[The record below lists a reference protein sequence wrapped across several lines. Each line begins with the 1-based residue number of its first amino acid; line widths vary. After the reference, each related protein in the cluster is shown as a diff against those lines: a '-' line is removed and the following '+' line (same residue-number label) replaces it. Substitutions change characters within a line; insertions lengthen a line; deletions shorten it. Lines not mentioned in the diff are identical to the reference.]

1 MRPTSATGYGYP
13 SRGVG
18 VDRER
23 DMDRERWMER
33 DRERER
39 PTSSLAYS
47 VHPHQPSSTY
57 LPPSSQPVP
66 AQHNPYSTYQYSAY
80 NQPSTQYNQ
89 YNPPYPSSQSPNPYN
104 SFSSL
109 QSAQTASSNHSRAR
123 LNSPSLHQNYN
134 DPFFD
139 RLRESSTSSLA
150 RKRVSS
156 SDIEDISD
164 SASVRSDAVHSASQ
178 LHRQRYPSHGP
189 SSIYNRNSMRS
200 PAPSTSSTFNP
211 SRLSLTPNYP
221 LADPSSPKLGY
232 MNISS
237 SRAGSVAG
245 SAAGSVA
252 GSVNAW
258 NSPRMR
264 PKTAEPS
271 LHQSHHSTA
280 SPLSPTATS
289 ATTAYSSLPSAL
301 GANSRMIQTLLEKS
315 NLSPRASQTT
325 PRVSDAESRKENEQ
339 KQESNLPQATAAS
352 ASDQTPKSVAASMA
366 NPAPVANN
374 SDPESKSVR
383 RLGASRDLSTE
394 VQRGAESPKGQ
405 PTSVSLTSAR
415 DGRESY
421 EATVI
426 YMARNLRQ
434 SVRLS
439 LEINR
444 LMSSL
449 SQQQQQQQS
458 TTATST
464 RAAPDSSTTP
474 NASTPNP
481 QLAHVT
487 GLTQN
492 LVSLLRSVDG
502 VMEHFV
508 RSERIVVTGAS
519 AAPPS
524 GNVPGRGATA
534 PGGKAGAAPNAG
546 AVNGSNSGVTGNGG
560 SGVAANGGGVR
571 AVGSGG
577 ANGTG
582 LGIRDPTNS

>member
-1 MRPTSATGYGYP
+1 
-13 SRGVG
+13 
-18 VDRER
+18 
-23 DMDRERWMER
+23 
-33 DRERER
+33 
-39 PTSSLAYS
+39 
-47 VHPHQPSSTY
+47 
-57 LPPSSQPVP
+57 
-66 AQHNPYSTYQYSAY
+66 
-80 NQPSTQYNQ
+80 
-89 YNPPYPSSQSPNPYN
+89 
-104 SFSSL
+104 
-109 QSAQTASSNHSRAR
+109 
-123 LNSPSLHQNYN
+123 
-134 DPFFD
+134 
-139 RLRESSTSSLA
+139 
-150 RKRVSS
+150 
-156 SDIEDISD
+156 
-164 SASVRSDAVHSASQ
+164 
-178 LHRQRYPSHGP
+178 
-189 SSIYNRNSMRS
+189 
-200 PAPSTSSTFNP
+200 
-211 SRLSLTPNYP
+211 
-221 LADPSSPKLGY
+221 
-232 MNISS
+232 
-237 SRAGSVAG
+237 
-245 SAAGSVA
+245 
-252 GSVNAW
+252 
-258 NSPRMR
+258 
-264 PKTAEPS
+264 
-271 LHQSHHSTA
+271 
-280 SPLSPTATS
+280 
-289 ATTAYSSLPSAL
+289 
-301 GANSRMIQTLLEKS
+301 MIQTLLEKS
-315 NLSPRASQTT
+315 NLSPRTSQPT
-325 PRVSDAESRKENEQ
+325 PRVSDTESRKENEK
-339 KQESNLPQATAAS
+339 KQESNRPQTTAAS
-352 ASDQTPKSVAASMA
+352 ASEQTPKSVAASMA
-366 NPAPVANN
+366 NPAPVANI
-374 SDPESKSVR
+374 SDPDSKSVR

-405 PTSVSLTSAR
+405 PTSASLTSAR

-474 NASTPNP
+474 TTSTPNP

-508 RSERIVVTGAS
+508 RSERIVVTGAAS

-577 ANGTG
+577 VSGTG
-582 LGIRDPTNS
+582 VGIRDPTNA